1 MNLTSQQATFIET
14 CTDSDSIALEALAS
28 TGKCLAPE
36 TLVLMADGSIKR
48 ADAIITGDYLAGP
61 DSPRLVLSTTQGTD
75 LMYKIFPVKGAA
87 FICNKPHI
95 LTLMGTN
102 YKMGTV
108 IDIPL
113 MEVLTKPPSFFKTY
127 KLWRHPV
134 TYWNSTV
141 PCDPYLYGLWLG
153 DGYCSKMAITT
164 GDYEIR
170 NYLERIASTIDH
182 YTETTQTHSS
192 KGGLNP
198 NCWDIQFYPNNT
210 PRGKGTKNPS
220 KVWELFK
227 SSISGGYKNILPVF
241 LTASPSARL
250 ALLAGLIDS
259 DGSLSCNGFEISSK
273 DQFLLDDICFLAR
286 SLGFAAYPKTK
297 IIGEKSYFR
306 AHISGECDSIPTK
319 IPRKQAK
326 ARQQVKD
333 VRVTG
338 IKQIV
343 SLGNGPYAGFT
354 LDGDGRF
361 LLADFTVTHKT
372 FSLQQWGNKSTRPG
386 IATSFSKSTV
396 EELVKK
402 LGAKFPAK
410 TFHAL
415 CLAALKGGGK
425 ATKLDTSKMYN
436 ATKALS
442 EQYDIPFELQGE
454 IRSLAC
460 MAKVYGI
467 QPDPAGPEGLSPNT
481 TDMWAALADM
491 YDIEFSDEILSHAKQ
506 VVNLSNLSFKKD
518 GLIDFDDML
527 YCALIYPHRFSRVGI
542 ILADEVQDFN
552 LLQHIALKRCLL
564 PNGRVIAAGDPN
576 QAIYAFR
583 GALSNSYAELIQTF
597 SMRQLPLTVSFR
609 CPKAVI
615 KVAQEYV
622 PYIEAA
628 PSNPEGSVLYPST
641 LSLSE
646 VPKTVLCRNNAPLM
660 RLALRLLV
668 SGRTVEIA
676 GRDIGQNL
684 IKLTERITKK
694 NLSSEAFLD
703 RLTQW
708 KEREII
714 KYPRRKHSITEKA
727 TVLSHLA
734 RAHKDLDAVRK
745 HLGKLYPDPKSK
757 EYRPADVH
765 LSTIHKAKGR
775 EWPNVL
781 FLDSHL
787 IGKHA
792 QTEQDIQQEKNLSYV
807 AVTRA
812 QRELTFITSPQIE
825 GMED

>member
-1 MNLTSQQATFIET
+1 MQSLTTQQAAFIET
-14 CTDSDSIALEALAS
+14 VTDSDSIALEALAG
-28 TGKCLAPE
+28 TG
-36 TLVLMADGSIKR
+36 
-48 ADAIITGDYLAGP
+48 
-61 DSPRLVLSTTQGTD
+61 
-75 LMYKIFPVKGAA
+75 
-87 FICNKPHI
+87 
-95 LTLMGTN
+95 
-102 YKMGTV
+102 
-108 IDIPL
+108 
-113 MEVLTKPPSFFKTY
+113 
-127 KLWRHPV
+127 
-134 TYWNSTV
+134 
-141 PCDPYLYGLWLG
+141 
-153 DGYCSKMAITT
+153 
-164 GDYEIR
+164 
-170 NYLERIASTIDH
+170 
-182 YTETTQTHSS
+182 
-192 KGGLNP
+192 
-198 NCWDIQFYPNNT
+198 
-210 PRGKGTKNPS
+210 
-220 KVWELFK
+220 
-227 SSISGGYKNILPVF
+227 
-241 LTASPSARL
+241 
-250 ALLAGLIDS
+250 
-259 DGSLSCNGFEISSK
+259 
-273 DQFLLDDICFLAR
+273 
-286 SLGFAAYPKTK
+286 
-297 IIGEKSYFR
+297 
-306 AHISGECDSIPTK
+306 
-319 IPRKQAK
+319 
-326 ARQQVKD
+326 
-333 VRVTG
+333 
-338 IKQIV
+338 
-343 SLGNGPYAGFT
+343 
-354 LDGDGRF
+354 
-361 LLADFTVTHKT
+361 KT

-402 LGAKFPAK
+402 LGTKFPAK
-410 TFHAL
+410 TFHAIGFT
-415 CLAALKGGGK
+415 ALKSSGK
-425 ATKLDTSKMYN
+425 TIKLDTSKMYN
-436 ATKALS
+436 ATMALS
-442 EQYDIPFELQGE
+442 EQHDIPFELQGE
-454 IRSLAC
+454 IRSLATI
-460 MAKVYGI
+460 AKIYGI
-467 QPDPAGPEGLSPNT
+467 QPDPASPEGISPDT
-481 TDMWAALADM
+481 LGIWANLADM
-491 YDIEFSDEILSHAKQ
+491 YDIEFSDEILSHARN

-527 YCALIYPHRFSRVGI
+527 YCSLIYPHHFSKVGI

-552 LLQHIALKRCLL
+552 LLQHIMLKRSLL
-564 PNGRVIAAGDPN
+564 PNGRIVAAGDPH

-583 GALSNSYAELIQTF
+583 GALGNSYEKLIQTF

-622 PYIEAA
+622 PHIEAA

-641 LSLSE
+641 LNLSE
-646 VPKTVLCRNNAPLM
+646 IPKTVLCRNNAPLM

-676 GRDIGQNL
+676 GRDIGRNL

-708 KEREII
+708 KEREIL
-714 KYPRRKHSITEKA
+714 KYPRRQHSITEKA

-792 QTEQDIQQEKNLSYV
+792 QTEQDAQQEFNLAYV